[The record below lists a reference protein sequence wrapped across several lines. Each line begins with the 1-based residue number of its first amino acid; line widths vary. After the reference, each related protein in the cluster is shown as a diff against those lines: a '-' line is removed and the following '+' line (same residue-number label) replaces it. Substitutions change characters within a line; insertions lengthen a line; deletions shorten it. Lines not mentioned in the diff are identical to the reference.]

1 MSTWL
6 RICVVPCETQRS
18 IKAAA
23 RTGIGLA
30 SASACFSNMNPLAD
44 AEAGSAG
51 TMGLPVVADKTL
63 VEMDVAIDHAR
74 QQQAPAEI
82 MRFAGNCLR
91 AGDVDVIEAILTVAH
106 ANIDGAS
113 VGQSGVAKERV

>member
-1 MSTWL
+1 M
-6 RICVVPCETQRS
+6 PCETQRS

-23 RTGIGLA
+23 RIGIGLA
-30 SASACFSNMNPLAD
+30 VGKRLLFELNPLAH

-51 TMGLPVVADKTL
+51 AMRLPVVADKTL

-82 MRFAGNCLR
+82 MRFAGNCLGLR
-91 AGDVDVIEAILTVAH
+91 CRCDRDNLTVAH
-106 ANIDGAS
+106 ADIDGAS
-113 VGQSGVAKERV
+113 VGQSGVAKERVDVGQ